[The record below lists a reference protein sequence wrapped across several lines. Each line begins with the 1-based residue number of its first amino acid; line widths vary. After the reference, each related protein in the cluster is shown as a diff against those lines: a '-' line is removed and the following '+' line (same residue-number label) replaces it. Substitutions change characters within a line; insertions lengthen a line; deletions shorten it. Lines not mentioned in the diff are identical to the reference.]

1 MVKVSIVV
9 RDQVNIGISIDVVD
23 VVKVSLEVVK
33 RISIDVS
40 FMNIVKLIFIHML
53 RVTYIYKR

>member
-53 RVTYIYKR
+53 RVTYIYKS

>member
-9 RDQVNIGISIDVVD
+9 RDQVSIGISIDVVD

-53 RVTYIYKR
+53 RVTYIYKS